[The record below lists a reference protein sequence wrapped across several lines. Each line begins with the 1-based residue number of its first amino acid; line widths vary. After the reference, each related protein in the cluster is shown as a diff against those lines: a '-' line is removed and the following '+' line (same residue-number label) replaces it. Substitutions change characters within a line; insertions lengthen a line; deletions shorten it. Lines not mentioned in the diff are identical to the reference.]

1 MKNFVLAL
9 AALVAGLFVAGTA
22 ADAYA
27 RNRVRVNNNGNVVV
41 RVNNP
46 GFRNDFVVRANANN
60 VRINANAFGHV
71 HGFGNVNNVRGFGHG
86 FGHVNGIHGVN
97 GFQVLRF
104 NTFGTRTVVDGFGNV
119 FEVDINGNA
128 VRVGNRGGFNQFGGF
143 NKIVVPGAS
152 VQFRGFGY

>member
-1 MKNFVLAL
+1 MKNFVLTL

-27 RNRVRVNNNGNVVV
+27 RNRRPNNNGNVLVKID
-41 RVNNP
+41 NP
-46 GFRNDFVVRANANN
+46 GFRNDVVIRANANN
-60 VRINANAFGHV
+60 VRFNANAFGHV
-71 HGFGNVNNVRGFGHG
+71 NGFGNVNNFHGHVNG
-86 FGHVNGIHGVN
+86 SGRVNGIHGVN

-128 VRVGNRGGFNQFGGF
+128 VKVGNRGGFNQFGGF
-143 NKIVVPGAS
+143 NKIHVPGAS
-152 VQFRGFGY
+152 VQFRGFSY